1 MLITCQYV
9 LSTGGIC
16 LWQSKTFCNSS
27 FTVRHHHHHRIWN
40 SCSSFLEIGFH
51 SVRGEWV
58 GALKNSLCA
67 LQQHHE
73 ENLHTNNANNT
84 KSVPAAISAELETP
98 LLIQARRHS
107 INQATSPKVM
117 LSCQSAT
124 PIKESHAQE
133 VMCKDTKCKNIRTNP
148 NGYQFKWIW
157 MLQRWWRY
165 GLWTQQCGS

>member
-1 MLITCQYV
+1 MTCQYV

-16 LWQSKTFCNSS
+16 QWQSKTFWNSS
-27 FTVRHHHHHRIWN
+27 FTVMMMMIIIIIISGTVASVFSKLVFILWEVN
-40 SCSSFLEIGFH
+40 ELE
-51 SVRGEWV
+51 
-58 GALKNSLCA
+58 LLNSLCA
-67 LQQHHE
+67 LQQHNK

-84 KSVPAAISAELETP
+84 KSVRAAISAELETP

-107 INQATSPKVM
+107 INQATSPKVK

-133 VMCKDTKCKNIRTNP
+133 VMCKDTKCKIIRTNP

>member
-1 MLITCQYV
+1 V
-9 LSTGGIC
+9 
-16 LWQSKTFCNSS
+16 NE
-27 FTVRHHHHHRIWN
+27 
-40 SCSSFLEIGFH
+40 LE
-51 SVRGEWV
+51 
-58 GALKNSLCA
+58 LLNSLCA

-148 NGYQFKWIW
+148 NGYQFKRIW
-157 MLQRWWRY
+157 MLQRW
-165 GLWTQQCGS
+165 